1 MFWGLDL
8 YLYKSCTASHN
19 ARLGSICRWSSARDL
34 SDVCRVWCLMFDV
47 WWLTFFLCFCFYV
60 WLPCLMSEIRYLMC
74 DLCKLMFCRCLI
86 WILDEWD
93 SMFDFR
99 DAMFDAFYML
109 SASSADVA
117 RFLALLLFFLGYPAM
132 VGVLSCS
139 WKSWSWT
146 LSPIRLFRS
155 VTVWAIIPND
165 ESKDDGRNQNCNCS
179 DCCCV

>member
-1 MFWGLDL
+1 MCAVFG
-8 YLYKSCTASHN
+8 
-19 ARLGSICRWSSARDL
+19 
-34 SDVCRVWCLMFDV
+34 VWCLMCDD
-47 WWLTFFLCFCFYV
+47 WRFFLCFCFYV

-155 VTVWAIIPND
+155 VTRFAEFGFDISRALKVCCHLIMLVDIAVVILPVCSMHTAVVYHHRTHQSFICLLYTSDAAD
-165 ESKDDGRNQNCNCS
+165 E
-179 DCCCV
+179 